1 MALITVLLV
10 TLLISAIILGLSWMV
25 MTNQRLGGNNANRQT
40 AFYAAE
46 AGMEKMTADLGEQYG
61 ATNALST
68 ANIATVM
75 AEPPVIPGI
84 SYTNAAG
91 QSTYLITYTPNLA
104 NANNPL
110 AVNET
115 ISAPSAFAGLN
126 GLITPFT
133 LTV

>member
-1 MALITVLLV
+1 
-10 TLLISAIILGLSWMV
+10 
-25 MTNQRLGGNNANRQT
+25 
-40 AFYAAE
+40 
-46 AGMEKMTADLGEQYG
+46 YG

-133 LTV
+133 LTVTSRTVTGSEAKLMRTVQTVGIPVFQFGIFSQVDLSYFPGPVFNFG